1 MSFFFCNGPM
11 DLVGSVAKD
20 GIATQSEK
28 FLLLE
33 SNKNLL
39 RYGLNPYKKG
49 CLVLTDPA

>member
-11 DLVGSVAKD
+11 DLVGFVAKD

-39 RYGLNPYKKG
+39 RYGLNFPLQKG
-49 CLVLTDPA
+49 VPCAH